1 MFLELPCRSEYALLA
16 MLELASNYNSGEAP
30 LHIRQ
35 IAELQQIP
43 DRYLE
48 QVLAALRRSGLIVS
62 ERGKNGGYLLARE
75 PWKTTLFEIVSCMQG
90 EDVLDLENGV
100 TLKTATSFEIL
111 KIWREAKQ
119 ASNAVLKQYTLQDL
133 LEKRNHRRQPTVMYY
148 I

>member
-1 MFLELPCRSEYALLA
+1 

-35 IAELQQIP
+35 IAALQNIP
-43 DRYLE
+43 ERYLE

-75 PWKTTLFEIVSCMQG
+75 PRHATLLDIVSCMEG

-100 TLKTATSFEIL
+100 TLRTVTSFEVL
-111 KIWREAKQ
+111 KIWQEAKQ
-119 ASNAVLKQYTLQDL
+119 ASNAVLEQYTLQDL
-133 LEKRNHRRQPTVMYY
+133 LDKRNNRRQPAVMYY

>member
-1 MFLELPCRSEYALLA
+1 MELSCRSEYALLA

-35 IAELQQIP
+35 IAALQNIP
-43 DRYLE
+43 ERYLE

-75 PWKTTLFEIVSCMQG
+75 PRHVTLLGIVSCMQG

-100 TLKTATSFEIL
+100 TLKTVTSFEVL
-111 KIWREAKQ
+111 KIWQEAKQ
-119 ASNAVLKQYTLQDL
+119 ASNAVLEQYTLQDL
-133 LEKRNHRRQPTVMYY
+133 LDKRNNRRQPAVMYY